1 MIQTGFGY
9 VSFLIVFCGL
19 AFWITTKYSHLR
31 VFQILSP
38 VVIIYLGISICATAG
53 AFGATD
59 SVGAAQGMISGN
71 LLPCALVLLL
81 LNADIRKIVKMGPKL
96 VLSMLGCSLT
106 VVIGFILT
114 YLLLKKVL
122 PEDSWM
128 TLGAISGA
136 WIGGSENMVAAA
148 QILGL
153 PDNNMTYCLLMD
165 TVVYGIWIS
174 ILFAMVNK
182 ADWFNKWTKA
192 DTSMVENA
200 IKQIEE
206 EHNDTTII
214 PLWETLAVLAVA
226 FGVGS
231 LSQYVAKFLP
241 VTTILNASGWSV
253 LIATTI
259 GIILA
264 MTPLGKLRAVT
275 LGQVCMYVIMGNI
288 ASWTD
293 FLALKDAPFYL
304 LAGLLVMVFHGIC
317 LILMCK
323 IFKLDLFTANVAS
336 TANWG
341 GVGSAP
347 IMAGAFNPALVP
359 IGALMGLLGNIE
371 GTYVAVTLA
380 HILHRL

>member
-206 EHNDTTII
+206 EHNDI
-214 PLWETLAVLAVA
+214 
-226 FGVGS
+226 
-231 LSQYVAKFLP
+231 
-241 VTTILNASGWSV
+241 
-253 LIATTI
+253 
-259 GIILA
+259 
-264 MTPLGKLRAVT
+264 
-275 LGQVCMYVIMGNI
+275 
-288 ASWTD
+288 
-293 FLALKDAPFYL
+293 
-304 LAGLLVMVFHGIC
+304 
-317 LILMCK
+317 
-323 IFKLDLFTANVAS
+323 
-336 TANWG
+336 
-341 GVGSAP
+341 SAP
-347 IMAGAFNPALVP
+347 CD
-359 IGALMGLLGNIE
+359 
-371 GTYVAVTLA
+371 
-380 HILHRL
+380 

>member
-1 MIQTGFGY
+1 
-9 VSFLIVFCGL
+9 
-19 AFWITTKYSHLR
+19 
-31 VFQILSP
+31 
-38 VVIIYLGISICATAG
+38 
-53 AFGATD
+53 
-59 SVGAAQGMISGN
+59 MISGN

-293 FLALKDAPFYL
+293 FLALKDAPFL
-304 LAGLLVMVFHGIC
+304 SPGRFVGHGLPWNLPNFDVQDFQIWTFLRRMLPLPQTG
-317 LILMCK
+317 
-323 IFKLDLFTANVAS
+323 VAS
-336 TANWG
+336 VLLLSWL
-341 GVGSAP
+341 
-347 IMAGAFNPALVP
+347 ALLTPHWFPSEFLWV
-359 IGALMGLLGNIE
+359 
-371 GTYVAVTLA
+371 Y
-380 HILHRL
+380 

>member
-1 MIQTGFGY
+1 M
-9 VSFLIVFCGL
+9 
-19 AFWITTKYSHLR
+19 
-31 VFQILSP
+31 P
-38 VVIIYLGISICATAG
+38 
-53 AFGATD
+53 
-59 SVGAAQGMISGN
+59 
-71 LLPCALVLLL
+71 
-81 LNADIRKIVKMGPKL
+81 
-96 VLSMLGCSLT
+96 
-106 VVIGFILT
+106 
-114 YLLLKKVL
+114 
-122 PEDSWM
+122 
-128 TLGAISGA
+128 
-136 WIGGSENMVAAA
+136 
-148 QILGL
+148 
-153 PDNNMTYCLLMD
+153 
-165 TVVYGIWIS
+165 
-174 ILFAMVNK
+174 
-182 ADWFNKWTKA
+182 
-192 DTSMVENA
+192 
-200 IKQIEE
+200 
-206 EHNDTTII
+206 
-214 PLWETLAVLAVA
+214 VLAVA

-359 IGALMGLLGNIE
+359 IGVLMGLLGNIE